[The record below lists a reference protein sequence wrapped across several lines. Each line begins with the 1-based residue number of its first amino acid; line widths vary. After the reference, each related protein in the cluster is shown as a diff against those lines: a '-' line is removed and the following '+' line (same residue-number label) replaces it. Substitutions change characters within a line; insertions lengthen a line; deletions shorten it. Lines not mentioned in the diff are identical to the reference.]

1 MSCLLQDT
9 AEITEAF
16 SSRVTWEE
24 QHEVT
29 KDIRNQYHVMRGG
42 EPVKQNRLIFSTCV
56 STLNV
61 IEFLSKS
68 PAHS

>member
-29 KDIRNQYHVMRGG
+29 KDIRNQYHVMRGRGTG
-42 EPVKQNRLIFSTCV
+42 EAESFDLFHLCFHFECYRISFEV
-56 STLNV
+56 SC
-61 IEFLSKS
+61 
-68 PAHS
+68 A